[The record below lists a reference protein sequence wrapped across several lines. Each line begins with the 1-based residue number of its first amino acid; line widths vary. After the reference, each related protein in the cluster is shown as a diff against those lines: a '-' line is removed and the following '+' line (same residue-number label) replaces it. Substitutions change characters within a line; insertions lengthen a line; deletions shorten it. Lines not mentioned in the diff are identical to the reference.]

1 MVTGFDSVPDLA
13 DPAANVFDGNLL
25 SYLLAV
31 SRMMTMMVRTCKHL
45 APYLAPPD
53 IGCEGT

>member
-31 SRMMTMMVRTCKHL
+31 SRMMTMMV
-45 APYLAPPD
+45 
-53 IGCEGT
+53 